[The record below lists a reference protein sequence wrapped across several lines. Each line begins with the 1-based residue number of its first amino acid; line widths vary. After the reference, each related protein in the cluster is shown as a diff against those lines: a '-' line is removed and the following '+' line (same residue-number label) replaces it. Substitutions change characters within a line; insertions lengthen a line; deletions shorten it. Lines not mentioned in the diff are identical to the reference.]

1 MRVALIT
8 AFFEGPAGGAVG
20 SPTGAGARASAGYRA
35 LCAGA
40 EGDPPRPRGGWVAG
54 RTAALPVGYYTP
66 APCRLGWNRLG
77 QRASL
82 LVAPAGRAVGCE
94 PARPMKYGSSL
105 PGETCWALV
114 RQPTAAASSRGL
126 ARAEGN
132 GSLPPPFPPHL
143 LKCSIGKPG
152 SMGASNASESKTR
165 PYSATDIEKFFSE
178 SLPKCE
184 DANNKISPLPPRSAA
199 CGSLPAWKSSLPV

>member
-66 APCRLGWNRLG
+66 APCRLGVESVRTASIFTGSSCGQSGRMRACEADEVRQFAPRGDMLG
-77 QRASL
+77 SRPAAYGRRVEPRAGSGGGEWQS
-82 LVAPAGRAVGCE
+82 APAV
-94 PARPMKYGSSL
+94 S
-105 PGETCWALV
+105 
-114 RQPTAAASSRGL
+114 
-126 ARAEGN
+126 
-132 GSLPPPFPPHL
+132 
-143 LKCSIGKPG
+143 
-152 SMGASNASESKTR
+152 
-165 PYSATDIEKFFSE
+165 
-178 SLPKCE
+178 
-184 DANNKISPLPPRSAA
+184 SPLA
-199 CGSLPAWKSSLPV
+199 